1 MSLRQLNYIV
11 TLAESGSFRQAAE
24 NLNITHAALV
34 HSIRALEEQYGARL
48 FDRGRGV
55 KAVPTKAGEVFINH
69 ARKILLHE
77 NDLEYDIQVLKKPG
91 LGLLNL
97 VLGPFPLEMSGKA
110 TVNRMMAI
118 YPDLHVKMSIRQFE
132 QVKIALLKRQADIA
146 VAELSNVSGHP
157 ELDTESLGN
166 HRAGFFCRPGHPLV
180 QKKPLTIDDLLDFP
194 WCCTRMPSRIGD
206 FLPTDL
212 KRAGRYDPVTSELI
226 PAIEVESMAGLTTLI
241 SNTDVL
247 YAAPLV
253 MLKKEL
259 AERDMALLPYHDSWM
274 VTNYGFITLKNRSKA
289 PEVEKFMEELRV
301 VERELFIKEQELLK
315 IYFVKE
321 PLKKTSV
328 KRIKALP

>member
-55 KAVPTKAGEVFINH
+55 KAVPTKAGKVFINH

-77 NDLEYDIQVLKKPG
+77 NDLQYDIQVLKKPG
-91 LGLLNL
+91 LGLLNI

-110 TVNRMMAI
+110 TVNRMMAS
-118 YPDLHVKMSIRQFE
+118 YPDLHVKISIRQYE
-132 QVKIALLKRQADIA
+132 QVKNALLKRQADIA
-146 VAELSNVSGHP
+146 VAELSNVSGNP

-180 QKKPLTIDDLLDFP
+180 QKKPLTINDLLDFP
-194 WCCTRMPSRIGD
+194 WCCTRIPSRVRD
-206 FLPTDL
+206 FLPSDL
-212 KRAGRYDPVTSELI
+212 KRAGRYDPLNNELI

-241 SNTDVL
+241 SNTDLL

-259 AERDMALLPYHDSWM
+259 EGRDMALLPYHDAWM
-274 VTNYGFITLKNRSKA
+274 VTNYGFISLKNRSKA
-289 PEVEKFMEELRV
+289 PEVEKFMEELRM
-301 VERELFIKEQELLK
+301 VESELFIEEQELVETYWK
-315 IYFVKE
+315 C
-321 PLKKTSV
+321 P
-328 KRIKALP
+328 PQ